1 MKKFKLL
8 AISVLTTILLS
19 TTTLA
24 GDWNNSIGPRQYKKD
39 DGSLAVSEWIQHEDS
54 WYHFDENGY
63 AQVGWY
69 KDEKNKWY
77 FSRYDGIM
85 QTGLVK
91 IDNIVYY
98 LDDTGALF
106 EGEKEIYGTTYKFTV
121 NGVDGYAPGVSK
133 SKTFG
138 INGGQSL
145 GGESSSEGGGGGS
158 SSNTSGS
165 NQDDWSTDSSLAP
178 GLSTGPGQ

>member
-8 AISVLTTILLS
+8 AASMLITTSMSI
-19 TTTLA
+19 TAFA
-24 GDWNNSIGPRQYKKD
+24 GDWNNVIGLRQYKKD
-39 DGSLAVSEWIQHEDS
+39 DGSFATSEWVHHDNS

-63 AQVGWY
+63 VQAGWY

-77 FSRYDGIM
+77 FSRYDGVM

-98 LDDTGALF
+98 LEDTGALF

-121 NGVDGYAPGVSK
+121 NGIDGYAPGVPK
-133 SKTFG
+133 SRTFG
-138 INGGQSL
+138 IDGGQSL
-145 GGESSSEGGGGGS
+145 GDESSGGGGGGGPS
-158 SSNTSGS
+158 SDTSGS
-165 NQDDWSTDSSLAP
+165 NQNDSSTDSPLAP